1 MENQSRTQEI
11 SNNIKKI
18 KEQIKENLNYIYIVL
33 MIIANA
39 ILSLLQIKDGE
50 IGINYPT
57 TGLGWLLWATQ
68 VLAVT
73 FVGVMILSSFR
84 RQGIKNGH
92 KNIKTTYD
100 EYLDLITK
108 QNNQESNPRGLKE
121 YMNQRALKD
130 GLGKGSIFALI
141 NILVI
146 SIGISAN
153 LNALLALIV
162 NILLATCFGIKA
174 MLDAEDYVITELV
187 VWYKIKIKEM
197 LELKEDIKNA
207 KIRRNKKS
215 GSRHSKSS
223 GVQQREELNAGQ
235 PDSDTQQ
242 PSESVVVA
250 SSSGLLA

>member
-18 KEQIKENLNYIYIVL
+18 KQSLKENLNYIYIVL
-33 MIIANA
+33 MIVANA

-50 IGINYPT
+50 IGINYPK
-57 TGLGWLLWATQ
+57 TGLGWILWVTQ

-92 KNIKTTYD
+92 ATIKTTYD
-100 EYLDLITK
+100 EYLDLIAKKNT
-108 QNNQESNPRGLKE
+108 ESNPRSLKD

-130 GLGKGSIFALI
+130 SLGKGTIFALI

-153 LNALLALIV
+153 LNSFMALIV

-174 MLDAEDYVITELV
+174 MLDAEDYVVTELV

-207 KIRRNKKS
+207 KLRRNKKS
-215 GSRHSKSS
+215 RSRPSKSS
-223 GVQQREELNAGQ
+223 GVQQTEELDAGQ
-235 PDSDTQQ
+235 PDSDAQQ

>member
-1 MENQSRTQEI
+1 MENQSHTQEI
-11 SNNIKKI
+11 SNNIKKV

-92 KNIKTTYD
+92 KNINTTYT

-108 QNNQESNPRGLKE
+108 QNNQESNPRALKV

-130 GLGKGSIFALI
+130 GLGKGSVFALI

-197 LELKEDIKNA
+197 SELKEDTKNA
-207 KIRRNKKS
+207 KLRRNKKS
-215 GSRHSKSS
+215 RSRPSKSS
-223 GVQQREELNAGQ
+223 GVQQTEELDAGQ
-235 PDSDTQQ
+235 PDSDAQQ